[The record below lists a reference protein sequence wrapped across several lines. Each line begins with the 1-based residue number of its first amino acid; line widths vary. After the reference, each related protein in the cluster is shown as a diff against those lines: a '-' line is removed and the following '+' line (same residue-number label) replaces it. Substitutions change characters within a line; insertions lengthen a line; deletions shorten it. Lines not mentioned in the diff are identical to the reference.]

1 MSKLGNDNPDKI
13 QWINAVDWISQS
25 YIRQQQNK
33 PDALPV
39 TPTNTQLAKSP
50 ILDLTLLISLMSFLT
65 LIIISIKMKVRS
77 IKMKLA
83 TTSTE

>member
-1 MSKLGNDNPDKI
+1 MSALANNDPNKI

-25 YIRQQQNK
+25 YIRQQQNQPK
-33 PDALPV
+33 ALQSKSAD
-39 TPTNTQLAKSP
+39 TMQADSP

-65 LIIISIKMKVRS
+65 LIIIGIKMKIRS

-83 TTSTE
+83 AISTE